1 MFRGDVNTCCAKNI
15 DSDQNA
21 FVFACPNLKFN
32 VQLIPVYFALIQED
46 EAKALGAVPEIE
58 SDKEE
63 AEANS
68 DGESSDEM
76 FGFGFGQ
83 PPKVKKPKVTQ
94 KTKSNSAA
102 PNGGA
107 GDLKSALTVKF
118 GKAQELV
125 ETLGQFS
132 AQALWQG
139 SLKEKDVDL
148 KLKKAMELSEHL
160 SNDPL
165 ADDKCKTVASSLEKS
180 SLLISGQVQLLTT
193 FRRLLEGI
201 TPTNSADSLKI
212 EEPVLTEFC
221 QLPQDCITA
230 VLTQI
235 GRSLTEVGFMS
246 KNGLRY

>member
-1 MFRGDVNTCCAKNI
+1 M
-15 DSDQNA
+15 
-21 FVFACPNLKFN
+21 
-32 VQLIPVYFALIQED
+32 IPVYFALIQED

-132 AQALWQG
+132 AQAFVAG
-139 SLKEKDVDL
+139 E
-148 KLKKAMELSEHL
+148 SERERCRLEAEESHG
-160 SNDPL
+160 
-165 ADDKCKTVASSLEKS
+165 AFRASLE
-180 SLLISGQVQLLTT
+180 
-193 FRRLLEGI
+193 R
-201 TPTNSADSLKI
+201 PT
-212 EEPVLTEFC
+212 
-221 QLPQDCITA
+221 
-230 VLTQI
+230 
-235 GRSLTEVGFMS
+235 GR
-246 KNGLRY
+246 